1 MKYYQSMP
9 LKICT
14 YIPWFGK
21 NRFTGASL
29 QDSLF
34 LYYSLLITA
43 LYSTPTT
50 VSPRL
55 PHPALRRWHRAT
67 MLQRVSDDDTEVAAC
82 PVCYRQGRLID
93 PKVPK
98 SDTQQH
104 HSFLHSFSLFFYIC
118 IELYLIF
125 PTLVLETLL

>member
-21 NRFTGASL
+21 NRFTGASM

-50 VSPRL
+50 VNPRL

-82 PVCYRQGRLID
+82 PVCYRRGRLID

-98 SDTQQH
+98 IRH
-104 HSFLHSFSLFFYIC
+104 PAASFISSFILSFYIC